1 MSELLSMRG
10 AARRVDDR
18 LLWRD
23 LGFTLAGGGRLVIDG
38 PSGSGKTLLLRA
50 IAALDPFEG
59 ECRFRGRTPQEW
71 GVPQYRAQVMYLPQ
85 RAALPEGTVA
95 AALAAPFVLGVHR
108 NHSFD
113 QRRARDLL
121 TALGR
126 PSSLWEADVDTLSG
140 GERQSV
146 LLCRALLL
154 EPSVLLLDE
163 ITSALDEE
171 LAAAAESVLLSWA
184 GNDRALI
191 WVGHDGSARERVGT
205 DVLRLA
211 DFATPDAA

>member
-10 AARRVDDR
+10 ASRVVGER
-18 LLWRD
+18 VLWRD
-23 LGFTLAGGGRLVIDG
+23 LGFVVDGGDRLVVDG

-71 GVPQYRAQVMYLPQ
+71 GVPRYRAQVMYLPQ

-95 AALAAPFVLGVHR
+95 AALAAPFTLSTHR
-108 NHSFD
+108 ERSFD
-113 QRRARDLL
+113 EGQARELL
-121 TALGR
+121 AALGR
-126 PSSLWEADVDTLSG
+126 PASLWEASVDTLSG

-163 ITSALDEE
+163 VTSALDEE
-171 LAAAAESVLLSWA
+171 LAAAAESVLLTWVHS
-184 GNDRALI
+184 DRALV
-191 WVGHDGSARERVGT
+191 WVGHDPSARDRIGSA
-205 DVLRLA
+205 VLRLA
-211 DFATPDAA
+211 DFAAADAA